1 MGQPAVP
8 FNRSIPVLLCSL
20 EQDNAGHRQCDSNKL
35 RISEPRFHTHNIYPM
50 LPYADV
56 LITDYSSIL
65 YDWLLMK
72 DKDVILYLYDYDS
85 YVKER
90 DFYYPYMENVA
101 GRIVNSFDQLCDCLS
116 SGDYTMDPN
125 KRDMIV
131 AKFWGE
137 TARYDRPCRILR
149 CC

>member
-1 MGQPAVP
+1 MKIMILVWGASERGKSQSIKMLALKIP
-8 FNRSIPVLLCSL
+8 FSSFIRPW
-20 EQDNAGHRQCDSNKL
+20 
-35 RISEPRFHTHNIYPM
+35 HN
-50 LPYADV
+50 D
-56 LITDYSSIL
+56 
-65 YDWLLMK
+65 
-72 DKDVILYLYDYDS
+72 DYDS

-116 SGDYTMDPN
+116 SGDYTMDPD

-137 TARYDRPCRILR
+137 TAGYDSSQKILDFIR
-149 CC
+149 QSSQK